1 MNFLEALQTY
11 SPNGRKI
18 NSLTSTFKEFDDI
31 FGGLPQ
37 YGVVSV
43 IGEPCSKLESLK
55 LSMRVCHFKMT
66 HPHFVWYSVNAGRTF
81 VS

>member
-43 IGEPCSKLESLK
+43 IGEPCSKLESLT
-55 LSMRVCHFKMT
+55 LSMRVCHLT

>member
-43 IGEPCSKLESLK
+43 IGEPCSKLESLT
-55 LSMRVCHFKMT
+55 LSMRVCT

>member
-18 NSLTSTFKEFDDI
+18 NSLTSTFKEFDNI

-43 IGEPCSKLESLK
+43 IGEPCSKLESLT
-55 LSMRVCHFKMT
+55 LSMRVCQNWHT
-66 HPHFVWYSVNAGRTF
+66 LILCGIP
-81 VS
+81 

>member
-1 MNFLEALQTY
+1 MNFLEAIQTY

-18 NSLTSTFKEFDDI
+18 HSLTSTFKEFDNI

-43 IGEPCSKLESLK
+43 IGEPCSKLESLT
-55 LSMRVCHFKMT
+55 LSMRVCQLT
-66 HPHFVWYSVNAGRTF
+66 HPHFVWYSVNAGRLL
-81 VS
+81 